1 MTYVRIRNK
10 STSPLTRRHLS
21 ASINRM
27 HKHQQWR
34 QPNGNPQSK
43 VWLVQRVAKQLNC
56 AEEEIDSL
64 APLSDLGLESTEM
77 MQIMGEIEDIW
88 SIEIPTSLLYDIR
101 TIEGLA
107 DYIDT
112 GECNNDERIDALPAK
127 KRLHIRQNA
136 INDEDPVCITGMSAR
151 FPGADGVKAF
161 WDLLI
166 KGETISQ
173 PVPSERWDSIRLVHT
188 DSSHPGTS
196 YTNKIAPVERMTS
209 FDRKYFGLSYRE
221 ALFMDPQQRIAL
233 QIARQAL
240 DDAGVVRDQ
249 HEVLNTGVFIGMMAL
264 SQYAT
269 VLREKLGEDALDDP
283 YFSLGTSASVTA
295 GRISYLLNLQGPSLV
310 VDTACS
316 SSLVALDIA
325 IKNLK
330 QGSCRNALVVGVN
343 AVLHPD
349 SLRQGSKMRM
359 LSPSGRCWTFDA
371 KADGFLLGEGCG
383 AVYLERM
390 SDAVRN
396 GHRIDAVILGS
407 AVNQDGRS
415 NGITAPN
422 RSAQVAVINSALTS
436 AGVDPWEVDYVEAH
450 GTGTVLGDTI
460 EIDALS
466 EAYGINRKSPLYIG
480 AVKTNIGHLAGA
492 AGMAGLIKTVLAMK
506 QGVIPS
512 NRNYETPNPRIHWDS
527 RDFALPLNAVP
538 WDTVSESG
546 RVAGISSF
554 GWSGTNSHVLLCNV
568 DAFVTRM
575 SRGGDGGKTSALTEL
590 RDKSPV
596 CRSGDTVIP
605 LSAATSSS
613 LVDYAKVLATEI
625 ENNDD
630 QISAISQTLKAYR
643 ESLSHRAVVAGRRA
657 DELVQALHELTDA
670 DVMDTRAS
678 RQRTP
683 YGVFVFPGSGHDN
696 QQSIKILYEAHP
708 GFRQAID
715 QCVEAGRIL
724 EPEVDIA
731 AILGI
736 RESEK
741 NSPQSTLATHLLAFC
756 AGYASAKMW
765 EYDGI
770 TPDAVIGY
778 SIGELSA
785 AAWAGVFSI
794 EDGVRLVC
802 ERARVLETASDGYML
817 VAAADYNRLSRIVS
831 YPVGEVVIKAG
842 PHATVVAGSEKMA
855 DEAESLIRK
864 AGIAVSRIPTH
875 LPMHSSIIGSEV
887 GSELRQACA
896 KVSYQDSRV
905 PIFAGLSGECL
916 KSKEALGETYW
927 TEHACKPVDFARSVQ
942 NAAEAASL
950 SERTLCFFD
959 MGTGEIGS
967 MAMQVVFSRQEK
979 ATCFRTMRTQMDKI
993 TEDDGIYEES
1003 LWRAWMKGFD
1013 VDVTERIDVT
1023 PYSLPQY
1030 RFDEERLWPS
1040 GDSGPASV
1048 QSDSASMDGG
1058 RIAGP
1063 DVELLVP
1070 GWTQSDSVEIESN
1083 RGPEAVVLVGA
1094 DNEFGELVAVMLA
1107 DMLPSRSVVERY
1119 MDLSD
1124 REDSLSDVIEGAKM
1138 RVATN
1143 FEAGYASTA
1152 RSTVVDIRALQHP
1165 TSGRTSQDFEANYL
1179 DVRNLCR
1186 NVLNCA
1192 PLELLVLTPDAFS
1205 SRTGKPV
1212 RPSSRAA
1219 LGPLLCTHQEHPDVI
1234 CRLVDLEQAAVDG
1247 VPLEMAARYV
1257 AQLVAK
1263 EIELPSVGD
1272 VSPCVRYEGNRRFV
1286 RHLDPLGMGRA
1297 ARGCDT
1303 PDVRQ
1308 YRNIAIVGGLGRVG
1322 RALAGEML
1330 RRHAPQCRVAVIG
1343 RLGGRPGQLWTE
1355 VERQGATHAERLR
1368 WLDTTNQQYPGLCG
1382 IEGDVLDVA
1391 SIRAALLRAR
1401 SELGSVDLV
1410 IQAAGSTETSEFF
1423 LISSDQRNARKNSEA
1438 KVSGTNCLLSILKD
1452 DLPGCPVV
1460 LMSSISTL
1468 LGGLGFSGYIAANAY
1483 LEALAESEPTGNR
1496 VLAIGWDTWR
1506 DTLKPEFPQNDAS
1519 ANIRRQHA
1527 LGSPE
1532 AVEALFVALA
1542 SEHRVVMVSAGDMTS
1557 RLHGSVRL
1565 GAISNARQSVVQPGV
1580 SDHRSGPRNTVLST
1594 SSIRNTVRRAWS
1606 EALGEDSP
1614 SDDVNFFDAG
1624 GNSLVGVQLVE
1635 TISRDF
1641 NISVPIAS
1649 LYESPTISRMTK
1661 MVEERLGKSPDMS
1674 TGVEGRYSGNQ
1685 ILSDLS
1691 SEKVARG
1698 LDTSTSDYREELDSE
1713 LTPRRTIPNEQQCV
1727 AIIGMSCRFPGA
1739 DSVDEYWKNLIE
1751 GVESFSEFPEDG
1763 SQGGSTRSSVD
1774 KARGRYIN
1782 RRPILR
1788 DIRQWDA
1795 EAFGVS
1801 PFEASITDPQQRVF
1815 LELAWEALESAGYPA
1830 HGTDCVTG
1838 VFAGSN
1844 ISTYLLNNLMPNS
1857 GVRNK
1862 MNDYQVELTNDKDAL
1877 PLKVSYRLN
1886 LTGPSVAVQTFC
1898 STGLVAAHQA
1908 IRSLRD
1914 RECDMALAGGMS
1926 IRVPDHVGYIY
1937 QNGSMES
1944 ADGKV
1949 CAFDRRASGTVFGDG
1964 GGIVLLKRYED
1975 AVKDHDNI
1983 LAVIRGSAVNN
1994 DGAVKA
2000 GFTAPSVQ
2008 GQVEAIQKALKDAQC
2023 TADEVGYIE
2032 AHGTGTA
2039 IGDPIEYEALSRI
2052 YGSGRTGRLCILGSV
2067 KPNIGH
2073 LDRASGIASL
2083 IKAVQMVRDRI
2094 IPPLINFSAPNPH
2107 LDSQTVCFDFMVE
2120 KSAWVGAG
2128 EPMRIAIN
2136 SLGMGGTNAHMLI
2149 EEAPKMQRQ
2158 PEIDSPHI
2166 VTVSATTSD
2175 GLQLLLAQFE
2185 NTLSSSQARLDDIAF
2200 TLNHGRDHWSLRAGW
2215 VVSSTSELLEELK
2228 VAVEAPQSRKDP
2240 ASDIDKVVLVLDGG
2254 LGRVTAA
2261 LEEALT
2267 PPFVDASGLA
2277 AAVQEAD
2284 RRGMTDAPELIREL
2298 LDDPRGHRVESRPLG
2313 RAEQYILSVLID
2325 YMVLDMLV
2333 DAGVPLCTVL
2343 AAGPGNLAASI
2354 YFGEMEWEDAF
2365 AYVLDRHPDVSVDQT
2380 DCGTDRPDGWR
2391 RWTHNGDSGWCQD
2404 RINSYSE
2411 AVDVCTGCATYESD
2425 DADNTARV
2433 SSTASPDVHQ
2443 GDSTILTVFPSR
2455 DWIGYKRYPLRSGLL
2470 AVWLRGTDIASSR
2483 LLSCDGHR
2491 IALPTFPFNRAPH
2504 WIDAPA
2510 FDVEM
2515 GHADIANSNVEDPLN
2530 EIEQIVRR
2538 PWPRWFYE
2546 PRWDRV
2552 AMLRSTSCRTLEGRR
2567 VLLLLPQDR
2576 TVAQQIVEDC
2586 QRLSGLRPCTV
2597 MVGDSTRSLSA
2608 TDFEVDRNDVVIG
2621 LTTTLRSLTVAGIEI
2636 DDILHCWSYGD
2647 AHPHDEELAQ
2657 GPYSLTAIAA
2667 WLATRRAKGDIRVT
2681 VLATDGLSQDG
2692 DAGGRVP
2699 VRAMLAGL
2707 LKGMSFELE
2716 GCATRYIDL
2725 DRYQGDL
2732 DAFMTTAWLENET
2745 SKSTHLVV
2753 RCSEAWSRSWK
2764 ETAIT
2769 GSGAECNVNGG
2780 DARIECDGGVYL
2792 VTGGTGGLGIEM
2804 AIRLAEGGAR
2814 KIVLVGRDSANIIER
2829 PDGTWASCDEIQSSR
2844 IDRIGAAIQTM
2855 RAYGADVEVVSC
2867 DIRDKDA
2874 VARLFS
2880 SGSLENLCGIV
2891 HAAGVPGGALVQ
2903 ASGQEEYGRVMA
2915 AKVLGTLNLLNAV
2928 RGLENSDSVQWIV
2941 QFASLACITGGGP
2954 GQAIYAAANS
2964 CMAAIGETY
2973 TDLPVKTIFW
2983 DEWKWDAW
2991 LAADVNVAD
3000 SAVGRRLSE
3009 IRRRMGLS
3017 FDEGWAAMVMALKL
3031 EARSVIVSTRPL
3043 QQLIDASSRMTLSQL
3058 LNNSLEQ
3065 GGGRCNKFSNV
3076 DSADLDNTVLEV
3088 LRSILGVPSLGFN
3101 DDFFDMGGNS
3111 LLAIQVAADLSDSYG
3126 IELNPGD
3133 MYSYRTARDITE
3145 WAKKNGS
3152 NIHGNIPSVKE
3163 GSRRGSARRAARST
3177 RLAQMRA
3184 DAEWKED

>member
-942 NAAEAASL
+942 NAAEAVSL

-2175 GLQLLLAQFE
+2175 GLQLLLAQLE

>member
-506 QGVIPS
+506 QGVIPP

-1801 PFEASITDPQQRVF
+1801 PFEASITDPQQRIF

-2175 GLQLLLAQFE
+2175 GLQLLLAQLE

-2829 PDGTWASCDEIQSSR
+2829 PDGTWASCNEIQSSR

-2891 HAAGVPGGALVQ
+2891 HAAGVPGGALVH

>member
-741 NSPQSTLATHLLAFC
+741 DSPQSTLATHLLAFC

-1801 PFEASITDPQQRVF
+1801 PFEASITDPQQRIF

-2175 GLQLLLAQFE
+2175 GLQLLLAQLE

-2891 HAAGVPGGALVQ
+2891 HAAGVPGGALVH

>member
-1058 RIAGP
+1058 RIAGT

-1801 PFEASITDPQQRVF
+1801 PFEASITDPQQRIF

-2175 GLQLLLAQFE
+2175 GLQLLLAQLE

-2891 HAAGVPGGALVQ
+2891 HAAGVPGGALVH

>member
-741 NSPQSTLATHLLAFC
+741 DSPQSTLATHLLAFC

-916 KSKEALGETYW
+916 KSKKALGETYW

-1801 PFEASITDPQQRVF
+1801 PFEASITDPQQRIF

-2175 GLQLLLAQFE
+2175 GLQLLLAQLE

-2891 HAAGVPGGALVQ
+2891 HAAGVPGGALVH

>member
-1519 ANIRRQHA
+1519 AKIRRQHA

-1801 PFEASITDPQQRVF
+1801 PFEASITDPQQRIF

-2175 GLQLLLAQFE
+2175 GLQLLLAQLE

-2313 RAEQYILSVLID
+2313 RAEQYILGVLID

-2829 PDGTWASCDEIQSSR
+2829 PDGTWASCNEIQSSR

-2891 HAAGVPGGALVQ
+2891 HAAGVPGGALVH

>member
-1661 MVEERLGKSPDMS
+1661 MVEERIGKSPDMS

-1801 PFEASITDPQQRVF
+1801 PFEASITDPQQRIF

-2175 GLQLLLAQFE
+2175 GLQLLLAQLE

-2891 HAAGVPGGALVQ
+2891 HAAGVPGGALVH

>member
-670 DVMDTRAS
+670 DVMDTGAS

-741 NSPQSTLATHLLAFC
+741 DSPQSTLATHLLAFC

-916 KSKEALGETYW
+916 KSKKALGETYW

-2175 GLQLLLAQFE
+2175 GLQLLLAQLE

-2891 HAAGVPGGALVQ
+2891 HAAGVPGGALVH

>member
-1519 ANIRRQHA
+1519 AKIRRQHA

-1801 PFEASITDPQQRVF
+1801 PFEASITDPQQRIF

-2175 GLQLLLAQFE
+2175 GLQLLLAQLE

-2891 HAAGVPGGALVQ
+2891 HAAGVPGGALVH

>member
-249 HEVLNTGVFIGMMAL
+249 HEVLNTGVFIGMLAL

-2175 GLQLLLAQFE
+2175 GLQLLLAQLE

-2829 PDGTWASCDEIQSSR
+2829 PDGTWASCNEIQSSR

-2891 HAAGVPGGALVQ
+2891 HAAGVPGGALVH

>member
-741 NSPQSTLATHLLAFC
+741 DSPQSTLATHLLAFC

-1898 STGLVAAHQA
+1898 STGLVATHQA

>member
-1801 PFEASITDPQQRVF
+1801 PFEASITDPQQRIF

-2175 GLQLLLAQFE
+2175 GLQLLLAQLE

-2891 HAAGVPGGALVQ
+2891 HAAGVPGGALVH

>member
-1179 DVRNLCR
+1179 EVRNLCR

-1782 RRPILR
+1782 RRPLLR
-1788 DIRQWDA
+1788 NIRQWDA

-2175 GLQLLLAQFE
+2175 GLQLLLAQLE

-2829 PDGTWASCDEIQSSR
+2829 PDGTWASCNEIQSSR

-2891 HAAGVPGGALVQ
+2891 HAAGVPGGALVH

>member
-1801 PFEASITDPQQRVF
+1801 PFEASITDPQQRIF

-2175 GLQLLLAQFE
+2175 GLQLLLAQLE

-2829 PDGTWASCDEIQSSR
+2829 PDGTWASCNEIQSSR

-2891 HAAGVPGGALVQ
+2891 HAAGVPGGALVH

-3163 GSRRGSARRAARST
+3163 GSRRGSARRAVRST

>member
-101 TIEGLA
+101 TIDGLA

-1751 GVESFSEFPEDG
+1751 GVESFSEFPEDR

-1801 PFEASITDPQQRVF
+1801 PFEASITDPQQRIF

-2175 GLQLLLAQFE
+2175 GLQLLLAQLE

-2829 PDGTWASCDEIQSSR
+2829 PDGTWASCNEIQSSR

-2891 HAAGVPGGALVQ
+2891 HAAGVPGGALVH

>member
-741 NSPQSTLATHLLAFC
+741 DSPQSTLATHLLAFC

-2707 LKGMSFELE
+2707 LKGISFELE

>member
-1 MTYVRIRNK
+1 
-10 STSPLTRRHLS
+10 
-21 ASINRM
+21 M
-27 HKHQQWR
+27 HEHQQRR
-34 QPNGNPQSK
+34 QTNGIPQPK
-43 VWLVQRVAKQLNC
+43 MWLVQRVAKQLKC

-64 APLSDLGLESTEM
+64 TPLSDLGLESTEM
-77 MQIMGEIEDIW
+77 MQIVGEIEDIW

-107 DYIDT
+107 NYIET
-112 GECNNDERIDALPAK
+112 GECNNDERIDVLPAK
-127 KRLHIRQNA
+127 KRMHIRQNV

-151 FPGADGVKAF
+151 FPGADGIRAF

-173 PVPSERWDSIRLVHT
+173 PVPSERWDSIRLVHAN
-188 DSSHPGTS
+188 SSHPGTS

-209 FDRKYFGLSYRE
+209 FDRKYFGLSYHE
-221 ALFMDPQQRIAL
+221 AFFMDPQQRIAL

-264 SQYAT
+264 SQYAI

-295 GRISYLLNLQGPSLV
+295 GRISYLLNLRGPSLV

-325 IKNLK
+325 IKNIK

-466 EAYGINRKSPLYIG
+466 EAYGIKRKSPLYIG

-506 QGVIPS
+506 QGVIPP
-512 NRNYETPNPRIHWDS
+512 NRNYETPNPRIHWES
-527 RDFALPLNAVP
+527 RDFALPLNAIP
-538 WDTVSESG
+538 WDAGSESG

-554 GWSGTNSHVLLCNV
+554 GWSGTNSHVLLCDV
-568 DAFVTRM
+568 EAFVTRM
-575 SRGGDGGKTSALTEL
+575 SRGGDRGKTSALMEL

-613 LVDYAKVLATEI
+613 LIDYAKVLATEI
-625 ENNDD
+625 EKNDD

-643 ESLSHRAVVAGRRA
+643 ESLSHRAVVAGDRA
-657 DELVQALHELTDA
+657 DDLVQALRELTDA
-670 DVMDTRAS
+670 DVTDTRAS

-683 YGVFVFPGSGHDN
+683 YGVFVFPGAGHDN
-696 QQSIKILYEAHP
+696 QQSIRILYEAHP
-708 GFRQAID
+708 AFRQAID
-715 QCVEAGRIL
+715 QCIEAGRVL
-724 EPEVDIA
+724 EPEVDVA

-741 NSPQSTLATHLLAFC
+741 DTSQSTLATLATHLLAFC

-817 VAAADYNRLSRIVS
+817 VAAADYDCLSRIVS
-831 YPVGEVVIKAG
+831 YPMGEVVIKAG

-864 AGIAVSRIPTH
+864 AGIAVSRLQTH

-887 GSELRQACA
+887 GSKLRQVCA

-905 PIFAGLSGECL
+905 PIFAGLSGKCL
-916 KSKEALGETYW
+916 KSKKTLGETYW

-950 SERTLCFFD
+950 SERSLCFFD

-967 MAMQVVFSRQEK
+967 MAMQVVFSRREK

-993 TEDDGIYEES
+993 AEDDGIYEES
-1003 LWRAWMKGFD
+1003 LWRAWVKGFD
-1013 VDVTERIDVT
+1013 VDVTERIDVI

-1030 RFDEERLWPS
+1030 RFDEEQLWPS
-1040 GDSGPASV
+1040 GVSEPASA
-1048 QSDSASMDGG
+1048 QSNRASTDGNQ
-1058 RIAGP
+1058 IAGSV
-1063 DVELLVP
+1063 VELLAP
-1070 GWTQSDSVEIESN
+1070 GWTQSESVEIESN
-1083 RGPEAVVLVGA
+1083 RDPEAVVLVGA
-1094 DNEFGELVAVMLA
+1094 DNELGELVAAALA
-1107 DMLPSRSVVERY
+1107 DMLPSRSVVERF

-1124 REDSLSDVIEGAKM
+1124 REDSLSDVIDDAKK
-1138 RVATN
+1138 RVAAN
-1143 FEAGYASTA
+1143 FEAGYASAA
-1152 RSTVVDIRALQHP
+1152 RSTVVDIRALQHT
-1165 TSGRTSQDFEANYL
+1165 TSGRTSQEFEANYL

-1186 NVLNCA
+1186 SVLNCA
-1192 PLELLVLTPDAFS
+1192 PLGLLVLTPDAFS
-1205 SRTGKPV
+1205 SRTGKSI

-1219 LGPLLCTHQEHPDVI
+1219 LGPLLCTCQEHPDVI
-1234 CRLVDLEQAAVDG
+1234 CRLVDLEQATVDG

-1257 AQLVAK
+1257 AQLVVK

-1272 VSPCVRYEGNRRFV
+1272 VSPCVRYEGRRRLV
-1286 RHLDPLGMGRA
+1286 RHLDPLGTGRT
-1297 ARGCDT
+1297 ARGYDKPDT
-1303 PDVRQ
+1303 RQ

-1330 RRHAPQCRVAVIG
+1330 RRHTPQCRVAVIG
-1343 RLGGRPGQLWTE
+1343 RLGGRPGDLWTE
-1355 VERQGATHAERLR
+1355 VERQGTTHAERLR

-1382 IEGDVLDVA
+1382 IEGDVLDIA

-1423 LISSDQRNARKNSEA
+1423 LISSDQRDARTNSEA
-1438 KVSGTNCLLSILKD
+1438 KVYGTNCLLSVLKD

-1506 DTLKPEFPQNDAS
+1506 DTLKPELPQSNAS

-1527 LGSPE
+1527 LGTRE
-1532 AVEALFVALA
+1532 AMEALFVALA

-1557 RLHGSVRL
+1557 RLHDSVRL
-1565 GAISNARQSVVQPGV
+1565 GISSNARQSVVQLGV
-1580 SDHRSGPRNTVLST
+1580 SEHRTDPRNTDLST

-1641 NISVPIAS
+1641 DISVPIAS

-1661 MVEERLGKSPDMS
+1661 MIEEKLSKSLDMPA
-1674 TGVEGRYSGNQ
+1674 GVKGRYSRSQNM
-1685 ILSDLS
+1685 SDPS
-1691 SEKVARG
+1691 SEKVAWS
-1698 LDTSTSDYREELDSE
+1698 LDTSTSDYREQLGCES
-1713 LTPRRTIPNEQQCV
+1713 TPSRTIPNEQQCV

-1739 DSVDEYWKNLIE
+1739 DSVDEYWRNLVE
-1751 GVESFSEFPEDG
+1751 GVESFSEFPENG
-1763 SQGGSTRSSVD
+1763 SQGGLTRSSVD
-1774 KARGRYIN
+1774 KGRGRYIN

-1844 ISTYLLNNLMPNS
+1844 ISTYLLNNLMSNS
-1857 GVRNK
+1857 DVRNK

-1949 CAFDRRASGTVFGDG
+1949 RAFDRRASGTVFGDG
-1964 GGIVLLKRYED
+1964 GGVVILKRYED

-1983 LAVIRGSAVNN
+1983 LAVVRGSAVNN

-2008 GQVEAIQKALKDAQC
+2008 GQVEAIQKALQDAQC

-2052 YGSGRTGRLCILGSV
+2052 YGSGRTGRPCVLGSV

-2073 LDRASGIASL
+2073 LDRASGIAGL
-2083 IKAVQMVRDRI
+2083 IKAVQMVRNRT

-2107 LDSQTVCFDFMVE
+2107 LDSQTVCFDFVVE
-2120 KSAWVGAG
+2120 KSTWVSSGQ
-2128 EPMRIAIN
+2128 PMRIAIN

-2175 GLQLLLAQFE
+2175 GLLLLLAQLE
-2185 NTLSSSQARLDDIAF
+2185 NVLSSSQARLDDIAF

-2215 VVSSTSELLEELK
+2215 VVSSTSELLQELK
-2228 VAVEAPQSRKDP
+2228 VAVEAPQSGKEP
-2240 ASDIDKVVLVLDGG
+2240 VPDIDKVVLVLDGG
-2254 LGRVTAA
+2254 LGGVTAA
-2261 LEEALT
+2261 VEEVLT
-2267 PPFVDASGLA
+2267 TPSFVDISGLD

-2284 RRGMTDAPELIREL
+2284 QRGMTGVLELIREL
-2298 LDDPRGHRVESRPLG
+2298 MDDPKARRVESQPLG
-2313 RAEQYILSVLID
+2313 CAEQHMLSVLID
-2325 YMVLDMLV
+2325 YMILDMLV

-2343 AAGPGNLAASI
+2343 AAGPGNLAASV
-2354 YFGEMEWEDAF
+2354 YFGQMEWEDVF
-2365 AYVLDRHPDVSVDQT
+2365 AYVLDRHPEVSASQT
-2380 DCGTDRPDGWR
+2380 DCGSDQPEDWR
-2391 RWTHNGDSGWCQD
+2391 RWTYDGDSGWCRD
-2404 RINSYSE
+2404 KFDSYNE
-2411 AVDVCTGCATYESD
+2411 TVDVRTSCATYASD
-2425 DADNTARV
+2425 EADNTARI
-2433 SSTASPDVHQ
+2433 SGTASPEVHQ

-2455 DWIGYKRYPLRSGLL
+2455 DWVGYKRYPLRSGLL
-2470 AVWLRGTDIASSR
+2470 AVWLRGADIASSR
-2483 LLSCDGHR
+2483 LLRSDGHR
-2491 IALPTFPFNRAPH
+2491 IALPTFPFNRATH

-2515 GHADIANSNVEDPLN
+2515 GHADVADSNVEDPLN

-2608 TDFEVDRNDVVIG
+2608 TDFEVDRNDVVSG
-2621 LTTTLRSLTVAGIEI
+2621 LTTTLHSLAVAGEI

-2667 WLATRRAKGDIRVT
+2667 WLATRRAKGNIRVT
-2681 VLATDGLSQDG
+2681 VLATGGLGQDG

-2716 GCATRYIDL
+2716 GCATRYIDV

-2732 DAFMTTAWLENET
+2732 GAFMTTAWVENET
-2745 SKSTHLVV
+2745 SKPTHLVV
-2753 RCSEAWSRSWK
+2753 RCSEAWNRSWK
-2764 ETAIT
+2764 ETTIT
-2769 GSGAECNVNGG
+2769 GSGAECNVDGG
-2780 DARIECDGGVYL
+2780 NARIECNGGVYL
-2792 VTGGTGGLGIEM
+2792 ITGGTGGLGIEM

-2814 KIVLVGRDSANIIER
+2814 KIVLVGRDSANIIEH

-2855 RAYGADVEVVSC
+2855 RAYGTDVEVVSC

-2874 VARLFS
+2874 VACLFRS
-2880 SGSLENLCGIV
+2880 ESFENLRGIV

-2928 RGLENSDSVQWIV
+2928 RDLENSDSVQWIV

-2991 LAADVNVAD
+2991 LAADVKVAD

-3009 IRRRMGLS
+3009 IRRRVGLS
-3017 FDEGWAAMVMALKL
+3017 FDEGWAAMVTALKL
-3031 EARSVIVSTRPL
+3031 EARNVIVSTRPL

-3058 LNNSLEQ
+3058 LNNNIEQ
-3065 GGGRCNKFSNV
+3065 VSGRRKKFSNV

-3088 LRSILGVPSLGFN
+3088 LRSILGVPSLSLD

-3145 WAKKNGS
+3145 WAKKNSS
-3152 NIHGNIPSVKE
+3152 NGHSEVLSVKE

-3177 RLAQMRA
+3177 RLAQTRA
-3184 DAEWKED
+3184 DAERKED

>member
-905 PIFAGLSGECL
+905 PIFSGLSGECL

-1801 PFEASITDPQQRVF
+1801 PFEASITDPQQRIF

-2175 GLQLLLAQFE
+2175 GLQLLLAQLE

-2829 PDGTWASCDEIQSSR
+2829 PDGTWASCNEIQSSR

-2891 HAAGVPGGALVQ
+2891 HAAGVPGGALVH

>member
-741 NSPQSTLATHLLAFC
+741 DSPQSTLATHLLAFC

-1308 YRNIAIVGGLGRVG
+1308 YRNIAIVGGLGCVG

-1801 PFEASITDPQQRVF
+1801 PFEASITDPQQRIF

-2175 GLQLLLAQFE
+2175 GLQLLLAQLE

-2829 PDGTWASCDEIQSSR
+2829 PDGTWASCNEIQSSR

-2891 HAAGVPGGALVQ
+2891 HAAGVPGGALVH

>member
-741 NSPQSTLATHLLAFC
+741 DSPQSTLATHLLAFC

-1368 WLDTTNQQYPGLCG
+1368 WLDTTNQQYPGLCA

-2175 GLQLLLAQFE
+2175 GLQLLLAQLE

>member
-1423 LISSDQRNARKNSEA
+1423 LISSDQRNARKNSAA

-1801 PFEASITDPQQRVF
+1801 PFEASITDPQQRIF

-2175 GLQLLLAQFE
+2175 GLQLLLAQLE

-2829 PDGTWASCDEIQSSR
+2829 PDGTWASCNEIQSSR

-2891 HAAGVPGGALVQ
+2891 HAAGVPGGALVH

>member
-1519 ANIRRQHA
+1519 AKIRRQHA

-1801 PFEASITDPQQRVF
+1801 PFEASITDPQQRIF

-2175 GLQLLLAQFE
+2175 GLQLLLAQLE

-2829 PDGTWASCDEIQSSR
+2829 PDGTWASCNEIQSSR

-2891 HAAGVPGGALVQ
+2891 HAAGVPGGALVH

>member
-741 NSPQSTLATHLLAFC
+741 DSPQSTLATHLLAFC

-1937 QNGSMES
+1937 QNRSMES

-2175 GLQLLLAQFE
+2175 GLQLLLAQLE

>member
-741 NSPQSTLATHLLAFC
+741 DSPQSTLATHLLAFC

-1263 EIELPSVGD
+1263 EIELPSVRD

-2175 GLQLLLAQFE
+2175 GLQLLLAQLE

>member
-1661 MVEERLGKSPDMS
+1661 MVEEMLGKSPDMS

-1801 PFEASITDPQQRVF
+1801 PFEASITDPQQRIF

-2175 GLQLLLAQFE
+2175 GLQLLLAQLE

-2829 PDGTWASCDEIQSSR
+2829 PDGTWASCNEIQSSR

-2891 HAAGVPGGALVQ
+2891 HAAGVPGGALVH

-3076 DSADLDNTVLEV
+3076 DSADLDNAVLEV

>member
-21 ASINRM
+21 ASINRI

-1519 ANIRRQHA
+1519 AKIRRQHA

-1801 PFEASITDPQQRVF
+1801 PFEASITDPQQRIF

-2175 GLQLLLAQFE
+2175 GLQLLLAQLE

-2829 PDGTWASCDEIQSSR
+2829 PDGTWASCNEIQSSR

-2891 HAAGVPGGALVQ
+2891 HAAGVPGGALVH

>member
-330 QGSCRNALVVGVN
+330 KGSCRNALVVGVN

-741 NSPQSTLATHLLAFC
+741 DSPQSTLATHLLAFC

-2175 GLQLLLAQFE
+2175 GLQLLLAQLE

>member
-1179 DVRNLCR
+1179 EVRNLCR

-1801 PFEASITDPQQRVF
+1801 PFEASITDPQQRIF

-2175 GLQLLLAQFE
+2175 GLQLLLAQLE

-2829 PDGTWASCDEIQSSR
+2829 PDGTWASCNEIQSSR

-2891 HAAGVPGGALVQ
+2891 HAAGVPGGALVH